1 VRGRGSKPV
10 HWPIGSEK
18 EEKRSMIEL
27 QHDRSADLLPL
38 ELQRLRERAV
48 HYRSRYLQLSRP
60 FATIA
65 SFIRTAPE
73 LQNRIRK
80 LPVRYLLHSVVT
92 LLFPVALLLGQLP
105 LRPVKPAVMAPT
117 RAPVEISGAVP
128 IIIPGPLN
136 LDRRRNGEVVGDP
149 PLDVDEA
156 LPVPLTIL
164 SRSEINAPLIVPA
177 TVTAD
182 VAKVR
187 NGPGLAYD
195 DVARITAGAT
205 IEVVGRYGEWLRFR
219 TADDPTLR
227 WIAAELVDLPE
238 AVFYNLK
245 PVAEAD
251 IPPPPPP
258 RVATVREEG
267 LNLRDGPGT
276 NYVSM
281 KKLSAGAELNLVE
294 QYNGWFL
301 VETGGLYGWV
311 TSEFLTI
318 APGVVE
324 RVPVAASI
332 PDPNPPLV
340 GAVLENSV
348 NLRKGPGSAYE
359 RIGAVN
365 AGTEVKLLAR
375 HKDWYRVELANGTK
389 AWIYAELLR
398 VAPMAARRVPYTND
412 IPALPNRSRLAN
424 TGPVN
429 IPASGDVA
437 SYAVQFVGY
446 RYVWG
451 GSSPRSGFDCS
462 GLTSYVYRQF
472 GVNLPRTAAAQFNSR
487 YGAVISSLNNLAPG
501 DLLFYATGRSRGIS
515 HVAIYIGNG
524 QMVHAMSPAYGV
536 QISSIWGSYWTS
548 RFVGA
553 LRPYR

>member
-1 VRGRGSKPV
+1 
-10 HWPIGSEK
+10 
-18 EEKRSMIEL
+18 MIEL
-27 QHDRSADLLPL
+27 NHDRAGDLLPL

-48 HYRSRYLQLSRP
+48 HHRSRHRQRSRP
-60 FATIA
+60 FATLVA
-65 SFIRTAPE
+65 HARTTPD
-73 LQNRIRK
+73 LQRWLRQ
-80 LPVRYLLHSVVT
+80 LPSRYLLHSVVA

-105 LRPVKPAVMAPT
+105 LRPAPQT
-117 RAPVEISGAVP
+117 LTPPTAAPVVAEGDVP
-128 IIIPGPLN
+128 LIILGPLN
-136 LDRRRNGEVVGDP
+136 LDAARTGEVVGDP
-149 PLDVDEA
+149 PLEADEA
-156 LPVPLTIL
+156 LPVPLTVL
-164 SRSEINAPLIVPA
+164 SRSEQTAPLIVPA
-177 TVTAD
+177 TIIAD

-195 DVARITAGAT
+195 DIARLTSGAT
-205 IEVVGRYGEWLRFR
+205 IEVVGRYGEWLQFR
-219 TADDPTLR
+219 TADDPSLR
-227 WIAAELVDLPE
+227 WIAAELVNVPE

-245 PVAEAD
+245 PVADAA

-258 RVATVREEG
+258 KVASVREDG

-281 KKLSAGAELNLVE
+281 KRLTAGQELTLVE
-294 QYNGWFL
+294 QFNGWFL

-311 TSEFLTI
+311 TAEFLNI
-318 APGVVE
+318 APGVIE
-324 RVPVAASI
+324 RVPVAATI

-340 GAVLENSV
+340 GAVIENSV
-348 NLRKGPGSAYE
+348 NLRKGPGSAYD

-375 HKDWYRVELANGTK
+375 HKDWYRVELSNGTK
-389 AWIYAELLR
+389 AWIYAELLQ
-398 VAPMAARRVPYTND
+398 VTPMAARRVPYTND

-424 TGPVN
+424 SGPVN

-451 GSSPRSGFDCS
+451 GSSPVTGFDCS
-462 GLTSYVYRQF
+462 GLTWYVYRQF
-472 GVNLPRTAAAQFNSR
+472 GVSLPRTAASQFNTR
-487 YGAVISSLNNLAPG
+487 YGALISNLNNLTPG
-501 DLLFYATGRSRGIS
+501 DLMFFANTGGGRGIT

-524 QMVHAMSPAYGV
+524 QMVHAMTPAYGV

-548 RFVGA
+548 RFAGA
-553 LRPYR
+553 IRPYR

>member
-1 VRGRGSKPV
+1 MPV
-10 HWPIGSEK
+10 VSSEK
-18 EEKRSMIEL
+18 EERRSMIEL
-27 QHDRSADLLPL
+27 HHDRSGDLLPL

-48 HYRSRYLQLSRP
+48 HHRSRYLRQSRP

-65 SFIRTAPE
+65 SFVRSAPE
-73 LQNRIRK
+73 LQRRLRQ
-80 LPVRYLLHSVVT
+80 LPSRYLLHSVVT
-92 LLFPVALLLGQLP
+92 LLLPVALLLGQLP
-105 LRPVKPAVMAPT
+105 LRPVKPVATTPT
-117 RAPVEISGAVP
+117 TTTGEIEGAVP
-128 IIIPGPLN
+128 MYIPGPLN
-136 LDRRRNGEVVGDP
+136 LDSIQTGEIVGDP
-149 PLDVDEA
+149 PLDTDEA

-164 SRSEINAPLIVPA
+164 SRSEMTAPLIVPA
-177 TVTAD
+177 TVIAD
-182 VAKVR
+182 TAKVR

-195 DVARITAGAT
+195 DIARLSNGAT

-219 TADDPTLR
+219 TADDPSLR

-245 PVAEAD
+245 PVAEAE

-258 RVATVREEG
+258 RVATVREDG

-281 KKLSAGAELNLVE
+281 KRLTAGQELNLVE
-294 QYNGWFL
+294 QFNGWFL
-301 VETGGLYGWV
+301 VETGGLFGWV
-311 TSEFLTI
+311 TSEFLNI

-340 GAVLENSV
+340 GSVLENSV

-389 AWIYAELLR
+389 AWIYAELLG
-398 VAPMAARRVPYTND
+398 VTPMAARRVPYTND
-412 IPALPNRSRLAN
+412 VPALPNRNRLAN
-424 TGPVN
+424 SGPVN

-451 GSSPRSGFDCS
+451 GASPRTGFDCS

-472 GVNLPRTAAAQFNSR
+472 GVNLPRSAAAQFNTR
-487 YGAVISSLNNLAPG
+487 YGAMIGSMSNLAPG
-501 DLLFYATGRSRGIS
+501 DLMFFANTGGRRGIT

-524 QMVHAMSPAYGV
+524 QMIHAMTPAYGV

-548 RFVGA
+548 RFAGA
-553 LRPYR
+553 IRPYR

>member
-1 VRGRGSKPV
+1 
-10 HWPIGSEK
+10 
-18 EEKRSMIEL
+18 MIEL
-27 QHDRSADLLPL
+27 HHDRSGDLLPL

-48 HYRSRYLQLSRP
+48 HHRRRYLRQSRP

-65 SFIRTAPE
+65 SFARSAPE
-73 LQNRIRK
+73 LQRRLRQ
-80 LPVRYLLHSVVT
+80 LPSRYLLHAVVT
-92 LLFPVALLLGQLP
+92 LLLPVALLLGQLP
-105 LRPVKPAVMAPT
+105 LRPVKPVITTPT
-117 RAPVEISGAVP
+117 TTPGEIEGAVP
-128 IIIPGPLN
+128 MYIPGPLN
-136 LDRRRNGEVVGDP
+136 LDSTQTGEIVGDP
-149 PLDVDEA
+149 PLDTDEA

-164 SRSEINAPLIVPA
+164 SRSEMTAPLIVPA
-177 TVTAD
+177 TVIAD
-182 VAKVR
+182 TAKVR

-195 DVARITAGAT
+195 DIARLSNGAT

-219 TADDPTLR
+219 TADDPSLR
-227 WIAAELVDLPE
+227 WIAAELVDVPE

-245 PVAEAD
+245 PVADAE

-258 RVATVREEG
+258 RVATVREDG

-281 KKLSAGAELNLVE
+281 QRLTAGQELNLVE
-294 QYNGWFL
+294 QFNGWFL
-301 VETGGLYGWV
+301 VETGGLFGWV

-340 GAVLENSV
+340 GSVLENSV

-389 AWIYAELLR
+389 AWVYAELLG
-398 VAPMAARRVPYTND
+398 VTPMAARRVPYTND
-412 IPALPNRSRLAN
+412 IPALPNRHRLAN
-424 TGPVN
+424 SGPVN
-429 IPASGDVA
+429 VPASGDVA

-451 GSSPRSGFDCS
+451 GTSPRTGFDCS
-462 GLTSYVYRQF
+462 GLTGYVYRQF
-472 GVNLPRTAAAQFNSR
+472 GVNLPRSAASQFNTR
-487 YGAVISSLNNLAPG
+487 YGAMIGSMSNLAPG
-501 DLLFYATGRSRGIS
+501 DLMFFVNTGGRRGIT

-524 QMVHAMSPAYGV
+524 QMVHAMTPAYGV

-548 RFVGA
+548 RFAGA
-553 LRPYR
+553 IRPYR

>member
-1 VRGRGSKPV
+1 
-10 HWPIGSEK
+10 
-18 EEKRSMIEL
+18 MIEL
-27 QHDRSADLLPL
+27 QHDRASDLLPL

-48 HYRSRYLQLSRP
+48 HHRRRYTQRLRPVSIITSLNRSNRDMQRWLRQLP
-60 FATIA
+60 
-65 SFIRTAPE
+65 P
-73 LQNRIRK
+73 
-80 LPVRYLLHSVVT
+80 RYLLHSVVT

-105 LRPVKPAVMAPT
+105 FRAAPLPPALPRTAPL
-117 RAPVEISGAVP
+117 VSEGDVP
-128 IIIPGPLN
+128 ITIAGPIALPRLN
-136 LDRRRNGEVVGDP
+136 AGDQAGDL
-149 PLDVDEA
+149 PLEMDES
-156 LPVPLTIL
+156 LPVPLTML
-164 SRSEINAPLIVPA
+164 SRSEVNAPLIVPV

-195 DVARITAGAT
+195 DIARLTAGTT
-205 IEVVGRYGEWLRFR
+205 IEVVGRFEEWLQFR
-219 TADDPTLR
+219 TADDPSLR
-227 WIAAELVDLPE
+227 WISAELVALPE

-245 PVAEAD
+245 PVNESL

-258 RVATVREEG
+258 RVATVREDG

-281 KKLSAGAELNLVE
+281 KRLTAGQELSLVE

-301 VETGGLYGWV
+301 VETGGMYGWV
-311 TSEFLTI
+311 TAEFLNI
-318 APGVVE
+318 NPGVIE
-324 RVPVAASI
+324 RVPVATSI

-348 NLRKGPGSAYE
+348 NLRKGPGSGYD

-375 HKDWYRVELANGTK
+375 HKDWYRVELANGAK

-398 VAPMAARRVPYTND
+398 VTPMAARRVPYTND
-412 IPALPNRSRLAN
+412 VPPLPSRNRLASGGN
-424 TGPVN
+424 PN

-451 GSSPRSGFDCS
+451 GASPRTGFDCS

-472 GVNLPRTAAAQFNSR
+472 GVNLPRTAASQFSTR
-487 YGAVISSLNNLAPG
+487 YGAMIGSMSNLAPG
-501 DLLFYATGRSRGIS
+501 DLMFFVNTGGQRGIS

-536 QISSIWGSYWTS
+536 QISGIWSSYWTS
-548 RFVGA
+548 RFAGA
-553 LRPYR
+553 IRPYR

>member
-1 VRGRGSKPV
+1 
-10 HWPIGSEK
+10 
-18 EEKRSMIEL
+18 M
-27 QHDRSADLLPL
+27 
-38 ELQRLRERAV
+38 
-48 HYRSRYLQLSRP
+48 Y
-60 FATIA
+60 
-65 SFIRTAPE
+65 
-73 LQNRIRK
+73 
-80 LPVRYLLHSVVT
+80 
-92 LLFPVALLLGQLP
+92 
-105 LRPVKPAVMAPT
+105 
-117 RAPVEISGAVP
+117 
-128 IIIPGPLN
+128 IPGPLN
-136 LDRRRNGEVVGDP
+136 LDSTQTGKIVGDP
-149 PLDVDEA
+149 PLDTDEA

-164 SRSEINAPLIVPA
+164 SRSEMTAPLIVPA
-177 TVTAD
+177 TVIAD
-182 VAKVR
+182 TAKVR

-195 DVARITAGAT
+195 DIARLSNGAT

-219 TADDPTLR
+219 TADDPSLR
-227 WIAAELVDLPE
+227 WIAAELVDVPE

-245 PVAEAD
+245 PVADAE

-258 RVATVREEG
+258 RVATVREDG

-281 KKLSAGAELNLVE
+281 KRLTAGQELNLVE
-294 QYNGWFL
+294 QFNGWFL
-301 VETGGLYGWV
+301 VETGGLFGWV

-324 RVPVAASI
+324 RVPVAVSI

-340 GAVLENSV
+340 GSVLENSV

-359 RIGAVN
+359 RIGVVN

-389 AWIYAELLR
+389 AWVYAELLG
-398 VAPMAARRVPYTND
+398 VMPMAARRVPYTND
-412 IPALPNRSRLAN
+412 IPALPNRHRLAN
-424 TGPVN
+424 SGPVN
-429 IPASGDVA
+429 VPASGDVA

-451 GSSPRSGFDCS
+451 GTSPRTGFDCS

-472 GVNLPRTAAAQFNSR
+472 GVSLPRSAASQFNTR
-487 YGAVISSLNNLAPG
+487 YGAMIGSMSNLAPG
-501 DLLFYATGRSRGIS
+501 DLMFFVNTGGRRGIT

-524 QMVHAMSPAYGV
+524 QMVHAMTPAYGV

-548 RFVGA
+548 RFAGA
-553 LRPYR
+553 IRPYR